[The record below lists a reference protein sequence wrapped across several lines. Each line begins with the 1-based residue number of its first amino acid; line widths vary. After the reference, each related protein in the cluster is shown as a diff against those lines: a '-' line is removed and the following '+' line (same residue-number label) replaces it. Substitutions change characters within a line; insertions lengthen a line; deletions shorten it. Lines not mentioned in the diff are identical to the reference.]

1 MAQPTIREVTKMNNR
16 EMERLQ
22 AKTPEK
28 RFLQLL
34 EQEFD
39 YAPKVAQAVLEEA
52 QACLLGTPG
61 PLRPGQVRAIL
72 TQYDARHGRA
82 LRDTPMTEVVWT
94 VDAGLEDRQVLQ
106 QHGRPALR
114 RVRIQRLLDEALAQ
128 GAIATQED
136 LAQAL
141 HVSGRTIKR
150 DCVTLKAQGV
160 YLPTRGNLHGIGR
173 GQTHKAQIVGLWLR
187 GATYDQIARQTRH
200 SVPAIQ
206 RYVQTF
212 VRVVDL
218 YQQGFSDSQIALL
231 LNVSLALV
239 REYLAVY
246 QQNATPEC
254 RERLT
259 AQIERLGGAGAP
271 KKGAQ

>member
-1 MAQPTIREVTKMNNR
+1 MNNQAT
-16 EMERLQ
+16 ERLQ
-22 AKTPEK
+22 TKTPEK
-28 RFLQLL
+28 RFLQVL
-34 EQEFD
+34 EQEFH

-61 PLRPGQVRAIL
+61 PLRPGQVRVIL

-82 LRDTPMTEVVWT
+82 LRDTSLTEVVWT
-94 VDAGLEDRQVLQ
+94 VDAGLEDHQVLQ
-106 QHGRPALR
+106 QHGRQALR
-114 RVRIQRLLDEALAQ
+114 GVRIQRLLDEALAQ
-128 GAIATQED
+128 GAVATQED

-141 HVSGRTIKR
+141 HVSVRTIKR
-150 DCVTLKAQGV
+150 DCVALKAEGV
-160 YLPTRGNLHGIGR
+160 YLPTRGHLHGIGR
-173 GQTHKAQIVGLWLR
+173 GQTHKAQIVGLWLC

-218 YQQGFSDSQIALL
+218 HQQGFSDNQVALL

-254 RERLT
+254 RGRLT
-259 AQIERLGGAGAP
+259 AQIERLRRAGSP
-271 KKGAQ
+271 KKGAP